1 MLRNTTKIHRL
12 ISNQAIFRICNH
24 SKNFVTLAF
33 NIHCWERKLYLTIH
47 ARQFLLLIQNFTLCQ
62 ISVFGAF
69 LAVTNR
75 IGNITNL
82 SSFYVGLVLFAICSL
97 IYGFPF
103 RLLNLCA
110 TAFLNS
116 FVTSQPMANSITPN
130 RPFSP
135 VAQYFNKL
143 CVCVTR
149 NPNRID

>member
-1 MLRNTTKIHRL
+1 MRTITKLRIMLRNTTKIHRL

-82 SSFYVGLVLFAICSL
+82 SSFYAGLVLFAICSL

-103 RLLNLCA
+103 RLLNLCNC
-110 TAFLNS
+110 FLE
-116 FVTSQPMANSITPN
+116 FLCYITTYGKFYYSKSTIFPCSTI
-130 RPFSP
+130 F
-135 VAQYFNKL
+135 Q
-143 CVCVTR
+143 
-149 NPNRID
+149 